1 MGVLTAVLKRGSV
14 TGHKHPTT
22 GQNTVPGDYFGNS
35 RSLGSQYYRHP
46 EATKKALR
54 TGHVGSGGS
63 VWGPDGSPVTLE
75 DRDGTGRQIH
85 APDPLRHS
93 GLLKITVVAHSHHN
107 GDKKQ
112 WSLSVGQK
120 AQPLDRDIATSSPRR
135 RWVEDMNELPKDTTG
150 EFSKHV
156 STVKAAEPG
165 TEQILGSR
173 DATPMSPS
181 SGFTAPQ
188 GVRQQQDIYSPVQPD
203 YLGNKIPVTIS
214 KGHRPYGVKS
224 GRQNPGA

>member
-14 TGHKHPTT
+14 TVTSTHDWP
-22 GQNTVPGDYFGNS
+22 NTVPGDYFGNS

-75 DRDGTGRQIH
+75 DRVNHPPRPPNRRPIH

-93 GLLKITVVAHSHHN
+93 DLLKITVVAHSHHN

-165 TEQILGSR
+165 TEKILGSR
-173 DATPMSPS
+173 DATPAKTSRFLANLM
-181 SGFTAPQ
+181 Q
-188 GVRQQQDIYSPVQPD
+188 DRQRNYRLRSNR
-203 YLGNKIPVTIS
+203 GK
-214 KGHRPYGVKS
+214 
-224 GRQNPGA
+224 